1 MIYEIPQGKT
11 LIVREDKVWVS
22 IRDYVVKEHISKKK
36 TLRVVYNGFYMD
48 LTPAQLKKYKQFTPQ
63 AIQSKV
69 YPTQSYKLYD
79 YEWKNPK
86 SIKEEELKLK
96 QRLERGY

>member
-1 MIYEIPQGKT
+1 MLYEIPVGKT

-36 TLRVVYNGFYMD
+36 TLRVVYGDFYMD
-48 LTPAQLKKYKQFTPQ
+48 IPPAKLKKYRQFTPQ

-69 YPTQSYKLYD
+69 YPTQSYHLYD
-79 YEWKNPK
+79 YPWVNPK
-86 SIKEEELKLK
+86 SVKEEELKLK
-96 QRLERGY
+96 TRLERGY